1 MFTLQEISRKENNLI
16 QEALKT
22 HTDYFRVSCDY
33 LSLLNSVKSVDKNYL
48 LFLDFHL
55 NVVNDFALAIL
66 SIVRRHFLQ
75 SQFNYRH
82 ALESAVIA
90 CYTFEDNNI
99 NNYLEMQNDITVEP
113 KDIRNKSY
121 KWLEKNYPEYSKK
134 IKYNKDLVNKFH
146 AHSNNIMAEA
156 NRFFQQDNNKFN
168 LLVFDGYPDNYIDAV
183 LVTFINSISDVL
195 GLYREVN
202 NNYNKIS
209 FEIDLEKLNKAKESK
224 EILKKNIIGTLNGML
239 LDSFNENQKK

>member
-1 MFTLQEISRKENNLI
+1 MFTLQEISRKENDLI
-16 QEALKT
+16 QEALKK
-22 HTDYFRVSCDY
+22 HADYYRICCDY
-33 LSLLNSVKSVDKNYL
+33 LNLLNSVKSVDKNYM

-55 NVVNDFALAIL
+55 NVINDFTLAIL
-66 SIVRRHFLQ
+66 SIARRHFLQ

-90 CYTFEDNNI
+90 CYTFEDNNV

-134 IKYNKDLVNKFH
+134 IKNNKDLVNKFH
-146 AHSNNIMAEA
+146 AHSNNIMSEA
-156 NRFFQQDNNKFN
+156 NRFFQKDENKIN
-168 LLVFDGYPDNYIDAV
+168 LLIFDGYPDNYIDAV

-195 GLYREVN
+195 DLYREVN

-224 EILKKNIIGTLNGML
+224 EILQKNIIGILNGMFL
-239 LDSFNENQKK
+239 ESFNQIQNK